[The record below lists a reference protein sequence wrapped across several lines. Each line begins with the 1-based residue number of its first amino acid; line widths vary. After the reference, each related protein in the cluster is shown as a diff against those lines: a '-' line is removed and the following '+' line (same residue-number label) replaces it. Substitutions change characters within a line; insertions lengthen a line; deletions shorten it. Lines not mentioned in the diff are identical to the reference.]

1 MIRLNDILDKISA
14 YNPKADLDVVN
25 KAYVFS
31 AKVHQGQIRRSGEPY
46 LSHPLEVTAIL
57 CDLRLDVPSI
67 ATGLLHDTV
76 EDTYA
81 TLDEVRRLF
90 GDEIAELVDGV
101 TKIGKISFQTTEEA
115 QAENFRK
122 MLLAMAK
129 DIRVILVKL
138 ADRLHNMR
146 TLDYMPPVKQQ
157 RIAQETLD
165 IYAPLANRL
174 GIAWIKSELEDLSLR
189 YLKSDIYYELVTKVA
204 KTKRERRRYID
215 EVKGVISEKLTAF
228 GIQAEVTGRPKHF
241 FSIYEKMRQQNLD
254 FEQIYDLVAFR
265 CLVNSVKECYE
276 ALGIIHALWK
286 PVPGRFKD
294 YIAMA
299 KANGYQSLH
308 TTVIGPYGER
318 VEVQIRTE
326 EMHRVAEEGIAAHW
340 RYKEGKVDGFSK
352 SDQQFAWL
360 RQLLEYQHEVRDP
373 KEFLD
378 TVKLDLFSDEV
389 YVFTPKGDVKA
400 FPRGATPI
408 DFAFAVHTDIGQR
421 CIGARVS
428 GRLVPLKYEL
438 QNGDI
443 VEIVT
448 SAQGHPSADWLKL
461 VKTSRARSKIRQWI
475 KVEQRERSV
484 LLGRELLEK
493 EFKKYNADFG
503 KLAKGRDIDGA
514 LKALDVPDLD
524 ALLATVGY
532 GRISPYQVASRL
544 LPADALRDQQKAAA
558 DGGVLTRVLRR
569 APTKARSAIRIKDV
583 EDVLVRFGKC
593 CNPLP
598 GDPIIGFISR
608 GRGVSVHVASCPT
621 TLSWDPERRVE
632 VQWDDEMRQARPV
645 KIQVVGSDKKG
656 LLAEESAAI
665 TASDATIASA
675 EITTTPDKKA
685 VNTFEILV
693 SDLDHLRSVI
703 KALERVKGVIKVERV
718 TA

>member
-1 MIRLNDILDKISA
+1 MIRLNDILDKVTA
-14 YNPKADLDVVN
+14 YNPKADLDVIN

-57 CDLRLDVPSI
+57 CDLKLDVASI

-81 TLDEVRRLF
+81 TLDQVRDLF

-101 TKIGKISFQTTEEA
+101 TKISKISFQTAEEQ

-146 TLDYMPPVKQQ
+146 TLDYMPAVKQA

-174 GIAWIKSELEDLSLR
+174 GIAWVKSELEDLSLR
-189 YLKSDIYYELVTKVA
+189 YIKPDIYYELVTKVA

-215 EVKGVISEKLTAF
+215 EVKGIISDKLTEF
-228 GIQAEVTGRPKHF
+228 GIVADVTGRPKHF

-265 CLVNSVKECYE
+265 CIVGSVKACYE

-294 YIAMA
+294 YIAMP

-340 RYKEGKVDGFSK
+340 RYKEGKADGLSK
-352 SDQQFAWL
+352 ADQQFAWL
-360 RQLLEYQHEVRDP
+360 RQLLEYQQEVRDP

-408 DFAFAVHTDIGQR
+408 DFAFAVHTDVGLHT
-421 CIGARVS
+421 IGARVS

-443 VEIVT
+443 VEIIT
-448 SAQGHPSADWLKL
+448 SSQGHPSADWLKL

-475 KVEQRERSV
+475 KVEQRDRSI

-493 EFKKYNADFG
+493 EFKKYDADFG
-503 KLAKGRDIDGA
+503 KLSKGKEMDAA
-514 LKALDVPDLD
+514 LEALGVPDLE

-532 GRISPYQVASRL
+532 GRISPYQVASKL
-544 LPADALRDQQKAAA
+544 LPPEVVREPKGQGILAKALRRPSR
-558 DGGVLTRVLRR
+558 RV
-569 APTKARSAIRIKDV
+569 RSAIRIKDI

-593 CNPLP
+593 CNPVP
-598 GDPIIGFISR
+598 GDPIIGYISR
-608 GRGVSVHVASCPT
+608 GRGVSVHLTSCPT
-621 TLSWDPERRVE
+621 TLGWDPERRIE
-632 VQWDDEMRQARPV
+632 VQWDHDLKEARPV
-645 KIQVVGSDKKG
+645 RIQVVGTDKKG

-665 TASDATIASA
+665 SASEATISSA
-675 EITTTPDKKA
+675 QITTTPDRKA
-685 VNTFEILV
+685 INTFEILV
-693 SDLDHLRSVI
+693 SDLDHLRTVI

>member
-1 MIRLNDILDKISA
+1 VIRLNDILDRVTA
-14 YNPKADLDVVN
+14 YNPKADLDVIN

-46 LSHPLEVTAIL
+46 LQHPLEVTAVL
-57 CDLRLDVPSI
+57 CDLKLDVASI

-81 TLDEVRRLF
+81 TLDEVRALF

-101 TKIGKISFQTTEEA
+101 TKISKISFQTTEEQ

-146 TLDYMPPVKQQ
+146 TLDYMPAAKQQ

-174 GIAWIKSELEDLSLR
+174 GIAWVKSELEDLSLR

-215 EVKGVISEKLTAF
+215 EVKGIIAEKLKEF
-228 GIQAEVTGRPKHF
+228 GIEADVTGRPKHF
-241 FSIYEKMRQQNLD
+241 YSIYEKMRQQNLD

-265 CLVNSVKECYE
+265 CLVKSVKECYE

-294 YIAMA
+294 YIAMP

-318 VEVQIRTE
+318 LEAQIRTE

-340 RYKEGKVDGFSK
+340 RYKEGKVEAFSK
-352 SDQQFAWL
+352 ADQQFAWL
-360 RQLLEYQHEVRDP
+360 RQLLEYQQEVRDP

-408 DFAFAVHTDIGQR
+408 DFAYAVHTDVGHR
-421 CIGARVS
+421 CVGARVS

-443 VEIVT
+443 IEIVT
-448 SAQGHPSADWLKL
+448 SSQGHPSADWLKL

-493 EFKKYNADFG
+493 EFRKYGADFG
-503 KLAKGRDIDGA
+503 KVSKAKETEAA
-514 LKALDVPDLD
+514 LQALEVPDLES
-524 ALLATVGY
+524 LLANVGY
-532 GRISPYQVASRL
+532 GRISPYQVASRV
-544 LPADALRDQQKAAA
+544 LPPEALREHQPKA
-558 DGGVLTRVLRR
+558 DGMLARVLRR
-569 APTKARSAIRIKDV
+569 PSRRARSAIRIKDV

-593 CNPLP
+593 CGPLP
-598 GDPIIGFISR
+598 GDPIVGFISR

-632 VQWDDEMRQARPV
+632 VQWDRDLKEARPV
-645 KIQVVGSDKKG
+645 KIQVVGADKKG

-693 SDLDHLRSVI
+693 EDLDHLRSVM
-703 KALERVKGVIKVERV
+703 KALEKVKGVIKVERV

>member
-1 MIRLNDILDKISA
+1 MIRLNDILDKVTA
-14 YNPKADLDVVN
+14 YNPRADLDVIN

-46 LSHPLEVTAIL
+46 LSHPLEVTAVL
-57 CDLRLDVPSI
+57 CDLKLDVASI

-81 TLDEVRRLF
+81 TLDQVRALF
-90 GDEIAELVDGV
+90 GDEIADLVDGV
-101 TKIGKISFQTTEEA
+101 TKISKISFQTTEEQ

-146 TLDYMPPVKQQ
+146 TLDYMPAAKQA

-174 GIAWIKSELEDLSLR
+174 GIAWVKSELEDLSLR
-189 YLKSDIYYELVTKVA
+189 YIKPDIYYELVTKVA
-204 KTKRERRRYID
+204 KTRRERRRYID
-215 EVKGVISEKLTAF
+215 EVKGVISEKLAEF
-228 GIQAEVTGRPKHF
+228 GIVVEVTGRPKHF
-241 FSIYEKMRQQNLD
+241 YSIYEKMHQQHLD
-254 FEQIYDLVAFR
+254 FEQIFDLVAFR
-265 CLVNSVKECYE
+265 CLVGSVKECYE

-294 YIAMA
+294 YIAMP

-326 EMHRVAEEGIAAHW
+326 DMHRIAEEGIAAHW
-340 RYKEGKVDGFSK
+340 RYKEGKADGLSK
-352 SDQQFAWL
+352 TDQQFAWL
-360 RQLLEYQHEVRDP
+360 RQLLEYQQEVRDP

-408 DFAFAVHTDIGQR
+408 DFAFAVHTDVGLHTIGS
-421 CIGARVS
+421 RVS

-443 VEIVT
+443 VEIIT
-448 SAQGHPSADWLKL
+448 SSQGHPSADWLKL

-475 KVEQRERSV
+475 KVEQRDRSI

-493 EFKKYNADFG
+493 EFKKYDADFG
-503 KLAKGRDIDGA
+503 KVAKGKEIGGA
-514 LKALDVPDLD
+514 LEALDVPDIE

-532 GRISPYQVASRL
+532 GRISPYQVATKL
-544 LPADALRDQQKAAA
+544 LPAEVVREPKRQGILAKALRRPPRK
-558 DGGVLTRVLRR
+558 V
-569 APTKARSAIRIKDV
+569 KSAIRIRDI
-583 EDVLVRFGKC
+583 EDILVRFGKC
-593 CNPLP
+593 CNPVP

-608 GRGVSVHVASCPT
+608 GRGVSVHLASCPT
-621 TLSWDPERRVE
+621 TLGWDPERRIE
-632 VQWDDEMRQARPV
+632 VQWDHDLKETRPV
-645 KIQVVGSDKKG
+645 RIQVVGTDKKG

-665 TASDATIASA
+665 SASEATISSA
-675 EITTTPDKKA
+675 QITTTPDRKA
-685 VNTFEILV
+685 INTFEILV
-693 SDLDHLRSVI
+693 SDLDHLRAVI

>member
-1 MIRLNDILDKISA
+1 MIRLNDILDKVAA
-14 YNPKADLDVVN
+14 YNPKADLDVIN

-31 AKVHQGQIRRSGEPY
+31 AKVHQGQVRRSGEPY
-46 LSHPLEVTAIL
+46 LSHPLEVAAVL
-57 CDLRLDVPSI
+57 CDLKLDLASI
-67 ATGLLHDTV
+67 ATGILHDTV

-81 TLDEVRRLF
+81 TLDEIRATC
-90 GDEIAELVDGV
+90 GDEIADLVDGV
-101 TKIGKISFQTTEEA
+101 TKISKISFSTTEEQ

-146 TLDYMPPVKQQ
+146 TLEYLPPEKQQ

-174 GIAWIKSELEDLSLR
+174 GIAWVKSELEDLSLR
-189 YLKSDIYYELVTKVA
+189 YLKPDIYYELVTKVA
-204 KTKRERRRYID
+204 KKKRERKRYID
-215 EVKGVISEKLTAF
+215 EVKGIIAEKLKEF
-228 GIQAEVTGRPKHF
+228 GIQVEVTGRPKHF

-254 FEQIYDLVAFR
+254 FEQVYDLIAFR
-265 CLVNSVKECYE
+265 CLVGSVKECYE
-276 ALGIIHALWK
+276 TLGVTHSLWK

-294 YIAMA
+294 YIAMP

-318 VEVQIRTE
+318 VEVQIRTH

-340 RYKEGKVDGFSK
+340 RYKEGKADGFSK
-352 SDQQFAWL
+352 EDQQFAWL
-360 RQLLEYQHEVRDP
+360 RQLLEYQQEVRDP

-378 TVKLDLFSDEV
+378 TVRVDLFSDEV

-400 FPRGATPI
+400 FPKGSTPI
-408 DFAFAVHTDIGQR
+408 DFAYAVHTDVGHR
-421 CIGARVS
+421 CVGARVS
-428 GRLVPLKYEL
+428 GRLMPLKYEL

-448 SAQGHPSADWLKL
+448 SNQGHPSSDWLKI

-475 KVEQRERSV
+475 KVEQRDRSM

-493 EFKKYNADFG
+493 EFKKYDVEFG
-503 KLAKGRDIDGA
+503 KLTKGKELEPA
-514 LKALDVPDLD
+514 LQAFNVPDLD
-524 ALLATVGY
+524 ALLAAVGY
-532 GRISPYQVASRL
+532 GRVSPYQVAAKV
-544 LPADALRDQQKAAA
+544 LPAETVRRQQQPA
-558 DGGVLTRVLRR
+558 GVFGKVFRR
-569 APTKARSAIRIKDV
+569 PFRKARSAIRIKDI

-593 CNPLP
+593 CNPLS
-598 GDPIIGFISR
+598 GDPIVGFISR

-621 TLSWDPERRVE
+621 TLGWDPERRVE
-632 VQWDDEMRQARPV
+632 VQWDLDLREARPV
-645 KIQVVGSDKKG
+645 KIQVVSADKKG
-656 LLAEESAAI
+656 LLAEVSSAI
-665 TASDATIASA
+665 TASEANIANA
-675 EITTTPDKKA
+675 QITTTPDQKA
-685 VNTFEILV
+685 VNTFEIMV

-703 KALERVKGVIKVERV
+703 KALEKVKGVIKVERV

>member
-1 MIRLNDILDKISA
+1 MIRLNDILDKVTA
-14 YNPKADLDVVN
+14 YNPKADLDVIN

-57 CDLRLDVPSI
+57 CDLKLDVASI
-67 ATGLLHDTV
+67 ATGLLHDTI

-81 TLDEVRRLF
+81 TLEQVRSLF

-101 TKIGKISFQTTEEA
+101 TKISKISFQTTEEQ

-146 TLDYMPPVKQQ
+146 TLDYMPPAKQI

-174 GIAWIKSELEDLSLR
+174 GIAWVRSELEDLSLR
-189 YLKSDIYYELVTKVA
+189 YIKPDIYYELVTKVA

-215 EVKGVISEKLTAF
+215 EVKGIISDKLAEF
-228 GIQAEVTGRPKHF
+228 GIAVDVTGRPKHF

-265 CLVNSVKECYE
+265 CIVGSVKACYE
-276 ALGIIHALWK
+276 ALGIVHALWK

-294 YIAMA
+294 YIAMP

-318 VEVQIRTE
+318 LEVQIRTE
-326 EMHRVAEEGIAAHW
+326 EMHRIAEEGIAAHW
-340 RYKEGKVDGFSK
+340 RYKEGKADGLSK

-360 RQLLEYQHEVRDP
+360 RQLLEYQQEVRDP

-408 DFAFAVHTDIGQR
+408 DFAYAVHTDVGHR
-421 CIGARVS
+421 CIGARIS

-443 VEIVT
+443 IEIVT
-448 SAQGHPSADWLKL
+448 SSQGHPSADWLKL

-475 KVEQRERSV
+475 KVEQRDRSI

-493 EFKKYNADFG
+493 EFKKYDVDFG
-503 KLAKGRDIDGA
+503 KVAKGKEFEAAIGT
-514 LKALDVPDLD
+514 LEVPDLD
-524 ALLATVGY
+524 SLLANVGY
-532 GRISPYQVASRL
+532 GRISPYQVATKL
-544 LPADALRDQQKAAA
+544 LPAEVVRQPKPEGFIAKALKRPSRKA
-558 DGGVLTRVLRR
+558 
-569 APTKARSAIRIKDV
+569 KSAIRIKDV

-593 CNPLP
+593 CNPVA

-608 GRGVSVHVASCPT
+608 GRGVSVHLASCPT
-621 TLSWDPERRVE
+621 TFSWDPERRIE
-632 VQWDDEMRQARPV
+632 VQWDHDLKESRPV
-645 KIQVVGSDKKG
+645 KIQVVGADKKG

-665 TASDATIASA
+665 TASEATISSA
-675 EITTTPDKKA
+675 QITTTPDRKA
-685 VNTFEILV
+685 INTFEILV
-693 SDLDHLRSVI
+693 SDLDHLQSVI